1 MHVLGMSI
9 LLAWSSTSFAD
20 LVVNN
25 NSAASSVGASFA
37 SISWSASDASQL
49 MDDDETEISP
59 QGSTSVT
66 TTLRN
71 GGSATITSS
80 ATP

>member
-9 LLAWSSTSFAD
+9 LLTWSSTSFAD

-25 NSAASSVGASFA
+25 NSAASSVGASSA

-49 MDDDETEISP
+49 MDDDETL
-59 QGSTSVT
+59 T
-66 TTLRN
+66 
-71 GGSATITSS
+71 
-80 ATP
+80 